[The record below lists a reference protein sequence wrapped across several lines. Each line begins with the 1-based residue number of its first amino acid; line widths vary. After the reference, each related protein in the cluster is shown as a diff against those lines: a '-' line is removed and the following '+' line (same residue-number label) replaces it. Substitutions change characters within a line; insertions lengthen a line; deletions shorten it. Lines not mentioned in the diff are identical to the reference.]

1 MFLTD
6 LNGVLGTLKSP
17 DFIAGAS
24 ILVIF
29 AVFIALIFKRR
40 VVLAVDITM
49 TILLIAA
56 LAFGYNVVF
65 SVLSFAYMTFIAVV
79 AIINAGIFRHYIANP
94 TDKIKGS
101 SKLFVNNNL
110 VENKVT
116 DQATMIK
123 EISEAVTNLSKT
135 KTGALITFERK
146 DSLDEYIKTGTVIN
160 SPITKELIQTIFYPG
175 TRLHDGAIVIRDNI
189 IVSASVYY
197 TPTTKPL
204 SGKYGARHRAAMGI
218 SETTDSVTI
227 IVSEE
232 TGRISIAADGNLVP
246 IALDNFERSLNDYL
260 EVQDL

>member
-1 MFLTD
+1 MFLID
-6 LNGVLGTLKSP
+6 SNILDTLKSL
-17 DFIAGAS
+17 DFIIGAS
-24 ILVIF
+24 ILVVF
-29 AVFIALIFKRR
+29 AIITALLFKRKT
-40 VVLAVDITM
+40 VLIVDIIM

-56 LAFGYNVVF
+56 LAFELNAAF
-65 SVLSFAYMTFIAVV
+65 EVLSFAFLVFIVVV
-79 AIINAGIFRHYIANP
+79 AVINAGIFRHFVANT
-94 TDKIKGS
+94 TDKIKGYKS
-101 SKLFVNNNL
+101 FGNGNL
-110 VENKVT
+110 ENKVI
-116 DQATMIK
+116 DQSSMIK
-123 EISEAVTNLSKT
+123 EISEAVANLSKT

-146 DSLDEYIKTGTVIN
+146 DSLDEYIKTGTIIN

-175 TRLHDGAIVIRDNI
+175 TRLHDGAIVIRDNL

-246 IALDNFERSLNDYL
+246 VALDNVERSLKDYL
-260 EVQDL
+260 EVQDI